1 MATCEHGRPSGV
13 SCDWC
18 KGLSSNYAPPSKYS
32 ERGRRIP
39 RKGMKICAGCN
50 SRGTIMRGFD
60 GKKIQCTTCHGVGQ
74 VGA

>member
-1 MATCEHGRPSGV
+1 MANCPHGRPSGV

-18 KGLSSNYAPPSKYS
+18 KGETSNYAPPSKYR
-32 ERGRRIP
+32 EKHRFLFRP
-39 RKGMKICAGCN
+39 GMKACPSCN

-60 GKKIQCTTCHGVGQ
+60 GKKIQCTTCHGTGQ